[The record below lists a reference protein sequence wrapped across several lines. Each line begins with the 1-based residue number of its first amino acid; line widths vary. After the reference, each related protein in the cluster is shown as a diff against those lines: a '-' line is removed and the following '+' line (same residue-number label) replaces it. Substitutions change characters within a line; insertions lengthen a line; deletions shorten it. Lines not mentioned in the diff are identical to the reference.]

1 MFTSLVF
8 IISLILLLRCFKS
21 RRSRIIIGVLYSL
34 FVVWYVQ
41 AILNYGKYT
50 LQPGQSISLTVNPR
64 IQDVEYYS
72 ELILKKTDK
81 NKLEL
86 NGREYWSV
94 SGSELH
100 YDLSKQNV
108 FKWVRDESGELTE
121 SYVENSDL
129 ADIYIEKSN
138 LIILFKV
145 LLASTFMI
153 AVICLSKKYLSSFGN
168 LSIFIYIINAGVS
181 YVLAI
186 FLLGVNEVKD
196 LFKLFLK
203 VFKLKR

>member
-138 LIILFKV
+138 LIIQ
-145 LLASTFMI
+145 
-153 AVICLSKKYLSSFGN
+153 YQG
-168 LSIFIYIINAGVS
+168 
-181 YVLAI
+181 
-186 FLLGVNEVKD
+186 E
-196 LFKLFLK
+196 K
-203 VFKLKR
+203 VFDVTNNKPYYITITNVDNKPAKFEAQVVDR